1 MNQCDERRPVCS
13 LCSVSERTCTFPTLP
28 PSEYEQPP
36 VDGSSLNI
44 PQGTPRDTSPL
55 PAGPAPVVA
64 PHLPVFPGQ
73 STGSPNSANN
83 NSSNSNNNGDG
94 TDPLLL
100 IDDADGA
107 INVSHAELIVHL
119 MSNQD
124 IQSLAANREDLTS
137 GMILGLRAGIRTPY
151 LLYAMLA
158 FSARHLSYLAAN
170 GSESKSNTGSKSTSQ
185 QPPQQP
191 SQQQQETAEK
201 NSQSVP
207 WMPSSSSLPSQTST
221 LSMASSSSPSSISSP
236 SLSTA
241 NSPAPPQPSS
251 AQPSS
256 LAQPSTPQSQSQ
268 SQFPLPSSLPPLS
281 FSTTPPY
288 VTQTAA
294 AAARYKRQAVLLQ
307 TRAISLFNTAWR
319 ASHGVMDRSNCVPML
334 LFSSV
339 LGHHLFADSLSHR
352 DDTLDKFLEHY
363 VQCAQLQQGVHAI
376 AITTWP
382 FLVVSEFAPILQWSA
397 RFTSREGRGNDCAQ
411 LLTLVNGAADDRLS
425 AAEKDACRR
434 AIRLLQVGFDVLY
447 LPAPK
452 TPKTPKTPSTNTTS
466 RNGSA
471 DADAMDMDDVS
482 VSPTTA
488 EDGSDNDDNNDAD
501 DDDDDE
507 GESEEDKAEHTY
519 RHKMILLWA
528 LIMPKEFAD
537 LLAAKNPESLIVLA
551 YYACLLN
558 HGRHLWQ
565 VGDAGEYIMGLIND
579 YMDPAWD
586 KWLEEPRRRMATDV
600 VEAPPEPVKEV
611 RLT

>member
-1 MNQCDERRPVCS
+1 MLRRRHKKSRAGC
-13 LCSVSERTCTFPTLP
+13 LECPT
-28 PSEYEQPP
+28 S
-36 VDGSSLNI
+36 G
-44 PQGTPRDTSPL
+44 
-55 PAGPAPVVA
+55 
-64 PHLPVFPGQ
+64 
-73 STGSPNSANN
+73 
-83 NSSNSNNNGDG
+83 NNNGDG

-158 FSARHLSYLAAN
+158 FSARHLSFLAAN
-170 GSESKSNTGSKSTSQ
+170 GSDNKSNTGSKSTSQ
-185 QPPQQP
+185 ETPEQNNQP
-191 SQQQQETAEK
+191 
-201 NSQSVP
+201 P
-207 WMPSSSSLPSQTST
+207 WMPSSASLPSQSSS

-251 AQPSS
+251 AQPG
-256 LAQPSTPQSQSQ
+256 TPQSQSK
-268 SQFPLPSSLPPLS
+268 FPLPSSLPPLS
-281 FSTTPPY
+281 FSSTPPY

-319 ASHGVMDRSNCVPML
+319 ASDGVMDRSNCVPML

-339 LGHHLFADSLSHR
+339 LGHHLFADSLSRR

-411 LLTLVNGAADDRLS
+411 LLTLVNGAADDRLN

-452 TPKTPKTPSTNTTS
+452 TSKTPSTSRTS

-471 DADAMDMDDVS
+471 DADAMDMDAPADLVTS
-482 VSPTTA
+482 
-488 EDGSDNDDNNDAD
+488 EEEKGD

-507 GESEEDKAEHTY
+507 ESGEEKAEHTY

-537 LLAAKNPESLIVLA
+537 LMAVKNPESLIILA

-565 VGDAGEYIMGLIND
+565 VQDAGEYIMGLIND

-600 VEAPPEPVKEV
+600 VEAPPEPKEV